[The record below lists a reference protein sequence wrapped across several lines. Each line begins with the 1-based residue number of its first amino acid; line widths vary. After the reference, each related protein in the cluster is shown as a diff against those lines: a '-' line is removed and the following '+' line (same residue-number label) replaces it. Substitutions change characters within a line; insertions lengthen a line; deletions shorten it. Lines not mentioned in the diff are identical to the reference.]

1 MLLDFRPLVHPSAS
15 FPCRR
20 TIAQSTERPDGA
32 YEPYNFMKAAHMKPE
47 EAVKAFDDLEAKYG
61 IAIHWETFKLTT
73 EPKQELPE
81 C

>member
-1 MLLDFRPLVHPSAS
+1 
-15 FPCRR
+15 
-20 TIAQSTERPDGA
+20 
-32 YEPYNFMKAAHMKPE
+32 MKAAHMNPE
-47 EAVKAFDDLEAKYG
+47 EAVKAFDDLEEKYG